1 MQKQSE
7 ARVTVSGEVMKIEP
21 FKFAR
26 RDGSAVEGHEVTLLQ
41 RPKQGDSRAQPMR
54 VTVAVW
60 NGQMKDVKAGA
71 PATLECVAALRTGVD
86 KTGRPYPPRLT
97 LNAY

>member
-1 MQKQSE
+1 MNKTSE
-7 ARVTVSGEVMKIEP
+7 ARCKVTGEVMKIEP
-21 FKFAR
+21 FRFTR

-41 RPKQGDSRAQPMR
+41 RPAAGDTKAQVLL

-60 NGQMKDVKAGA
+60 NGQLKECKPGQA
-71 PATLECVAALRTGVD
+71 ATLDVVAAIRAGTD